1 MKLAIM
7 IVKNLIVHI
16 LLGSIDESK
25 RDTVGKLEARK
36 WSALQCPIKYYR
48 TWILV
53 ENISMPI
60 SGWTNIY
67 IVLLCNFTRT
77 MENFMTE
84 K

>member
-36 WSALQCPIKYYR
+36 RSALQCPIKYYR
-48 TWILV
+48 T
-53 ENISMPI
+53 
-60 SGWTNIY
+60 
-67 IVLLCNFTRT
+67 
-77 MENFMTE
+77 
-84 K
+84 